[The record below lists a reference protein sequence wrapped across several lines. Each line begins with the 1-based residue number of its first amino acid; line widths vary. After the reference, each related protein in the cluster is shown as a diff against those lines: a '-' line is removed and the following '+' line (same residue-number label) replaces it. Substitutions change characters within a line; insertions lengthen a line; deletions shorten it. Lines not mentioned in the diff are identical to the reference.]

1 MKVRGNIWTYLC
13 LLNLIIHSVISQ
25 EYDDSEDNDIDD
37 DDRENMGQNEFVVP
51 ADFQS
56 PSFPNQPGIDPFSR
70 QNQFDLDPFRTQTS
84 STENPFRAARPPSTT
99 TTTERNFNQNQNNG
113 FRQVQPVQPNDPY
126 QRNYYNNPNR
136 GQPQSTG
143 ISQTDEYGNLLG
155 KPMPNRQLQF
165 RKYSLIFE
173 KKLNRISLLSSW

>member
-1 MKVRGNIWTYLC
+1 MKVRGIIWTYLF
-13 LLNLIIHSVISQ
+13 LLSLIIHSVISQ
-25 EYDDSEDNDIDD
+25 EYDDSEDNDLDD

-155 KPMPNRQLQF
+155 KLLEMDLYYMKLKVKANMT
-165 RKYSLIFE
+165 IF
-173 KKLNRISLLSSW
+173 ISFLT

>member
-1 MKVRGNIWTYLC
+1 MKILWNIWTYSC
-13 LLNLIIHSVISQ
+13 LLTLIIYSVISQ
-25 EYDDSEDNDIDD
+25 EYDVSDYEVNDPISDDDD
-37 DDRENMGQNEFVVP
+37 DDRVNMGQNEFVEP

-99 TTTERNFNQNQNNG
+99 TTTERNYNNQNQNNG
-113 FRQVQPVQPNDPY
+113 FRQFQPVQPNDPY
-126 QRNYYNNPNR
+126 QRNFYNNQNR
-136 GQPQSTG
+136 GQQQSTG

-155 KPMPNRQLQF
+155 KLT
-165 RKYSLIFE
+165 LIV
-173 KKLNRISLLSSW
+173 